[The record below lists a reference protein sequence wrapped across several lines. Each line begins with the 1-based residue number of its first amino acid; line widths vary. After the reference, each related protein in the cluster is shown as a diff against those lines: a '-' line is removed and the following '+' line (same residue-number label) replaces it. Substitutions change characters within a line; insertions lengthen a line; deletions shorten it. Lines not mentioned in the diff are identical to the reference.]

1 VTEAMELVEDARSW
15 GLDVTCDVY
24 PYTAG
29 STSLTTL
36 LPPWTLGGGISR
48 TLERLKDPTSR
59 ERIQEELGY
68 EHDDWDNLMASTGW
82 DSVYISSL
90 SKGNGADLEG
100 KNVEEISE
108 SRGSGPADCM
118 MDLLL
123 EQDGKVSMVFFH
135 MAEADVEQVLS
146 WDRSLISTTSRRS
159 FSRTIL
165 RPGPLWPPPCL
176 ASWWRSIA

>member
-1 VTEAMELVEDARSW
+1 
-15 GLDVTCDVY
+15 
-24 PYTAG
+24 
-29 STSLTTL
+29 
-36 LPPWTLGGGISR
+36 
-48 TLERLKDPTSR
+48 
-59 ERIQEELGY
+59 
-68 EHDDWDNLMASTGW
+68 MASTGW

-165 RPGPLWPPPCL
+165 RPGPLWPPPAWHPGGGRLHSRDQRVKTVNTAGESGSQEPDVKDCRIQ
-176 ASWWRSIA
+176 SRERSRQNP